1 MRRIKGK
8 LTDADRSG
16 ALVLLAHDPKVG
28 GSNPPRNQHYLH
40 GRHRLATPDLPNVQE
55 AYHPHFGQT
64 STLVPLVFVIWT
76 ALVEP
81 SALIKKSSLLT
92 RVEPQG
98 EMRRVEDVY
107 AEKPIAVPSDHHIA
121 LSRPEAALPLFF
133 FVVTRI
139 TAPMSKA
146 SE

>member
-1 MRRIKGK
+1 MLK
-8 LTDADRSG
+8 
-16 ALVLLAHDPKVG
+16 AL
-28 GSNPPRNQHYLH
+28 
-40 GRHRLATPDLPNVQE
+40 LP
-55 AYHPHFGQT
+55 AYHPHFGQA

-76 ALVEP
+76 ALFEP

-107 AEKPIAVPSDHHIA
+107 AEKPIAVPSDDHIA
-121 LSRPEAALPLFF
+121 LWRAEAALPLFL
-133 FVVTRI
+133 FVVTRV
-139 TAPMSKA
+139 TAPVSKA